1 MNKQRNTITL
11 ILIGILVALALYVA
25 LPLNQPSSIVRS
37 RSTDP
42 SAGTTPLDLRLGLDL
57 RGGTQVLLEADLQE
71 GQVLA
76 EGAMETAKQIID
88 NRVNGLG
95 VVEANVQQQGA
106 DRVIVELPGINNPDQ
121 AIETVRSTGQLEFVD
136 PGGAQL
142 AQGMIINTTN
152 KPTAVADALAG
163 ENGPAASQL
172 TPYPDQVFQ
181 TAMTGDVLRTAI
193 AYQDELGQWQISFET
208 TSDGADQFLAYTSSH
223 IGQPMA
229 IVLDGLVLSAPT
241 IQGQISTQGQIT
253 GQFTQDEAES
263 LAVQMRYGALP
274 VPLKVVDVRTIGAS
288 LGADSV
294 AQSLRAGILG
304 LIAVFLFVLI
314 LYRSAGVVAAIAL
327 LCYIILTLAV
337 YKLVPVTLTLPG
349 TAAFFLSVGMAID
362 ANILIFERMK
372 DELRN
377 GRNSRMAIESG
388 FTRAFPAI
396 LDSNLSTL
404 ISSAVLFW
412 FGSTFG
418 ASPVRGFAINLA
430 IGVALSLFSSVFIT
444 RTIMRA
450 LPAEFVTSSFM
461 KRLAKQRQQPQQQQP
476 A

>member
-25 LPLNQPSSIVRS
+25 LPLNQSSSIVRS
-37 RSTDP
+37 RTNDP
-42 SAGTTPLDLRLGLDL
+42 TAASTPLDLRLGLDL
-57 RGGTQVLLEADLQE
+57 RGGTQVLLQADIPADE
-71 GQVLA
+71 VLA
-76 EGAMETAKQIID
+76 DGAMDTAKQIID

-95 VVEANVQQQGA
+95 VAEANVQRQGT

-121 AIETVRSTGQLEFVD
+121 AIDTVRSTGQLEFVD
-136 PGGAQL
+136 PGSAQL
-142 AQGMIINTTN
+142 GQGMIINTTH
-152 KPTAVADALAG
+152 KPTAVADAS
-163 ENGPAASQL
+163 AAADGSVLPSQQ
-172 TPYPDQVFQ
+172 TPYPDQVFE
-181 TAMTGDVLRTAI
+181 TAMTGDVLKSAI

-208 TSDGADQFLAYTSSH
+208 TSDGADKFLAYTSAN
-223 IGQPMA
+223 IGRPMA
-229 IVLDGLVLSAPT
+229 IVLDGQVLSAPT
-241 IQGQISTQGQIT
+241 IQGQISNQGQIT
-253 GQFTQDEAES
+253 GQFTQDEAEG

-274 VPLKVVDVRTIGAS
+274 VTLKVVDVRTIGAS

-294 AQSLRAGILG
+294 ERSLRAGLLG
-304 LIAVFLFVLI
+304 LFAVFLFVLI

-327 LCYIILTLAV
+327 FCYIILTLAV
-337 YKLVPVTLTLPG
+337 YKIIPVTLTLAG
-349 TAAFFLSVGMAID
+349 TAAFFLSVGMAVD

-377 GRNSRMAIESG
+377 GRNPRMAIESG

-418 ASPVRGFAINLA
+418 ASAVRGFAINLA
-430 IGVALSLFSSVFIT
+430 IGVTLSLFSSVFIT

-461 KRLAKQRQQPQQQQP
+461 RRLAKQNQQP

>member
-11 ILIGILVALALYVA
+11 ILIGILVALALYVT

-37 RSTDP
+37 RTNDP
-42 SAGTTPLDLRLGLDL
+42 SAASTPLDLRLGLDL
-57 RGGTQVLLEADLQE
+57 RGGTQVLLEADIPE
-71 GQVLA
+71 GQVMA

-136 PGGAQL
+136 PGPLQL
-142 AQGMIINTTN
+142 GQGMIINTTN
-152 KPTAVADALAG
+152 KPNAVADAVAG
-163 ENGPAASQL
+163 ENGAVASQQA
-172 TPYPDQVFQ
+172 PYPDQVFN
-181 TAMTGDVLRTAI
+181 TAMTGDVLKSAI
-193 AYQDELGQWQISFET
+193 AYQDQVGQWQISFET
-208 TSDGADQFLAYTSSH
+208 TPDGADKMLAYTSSH
-223 IGQPMA
+223 LGQPMA

-253 GQFTQDEAES
+253 GQFTQEEAES

-288 LGADSV
+288 LGQDSV
-294 AQSLRAGILG
+294 ARSLRAGLLG
-304 LIAVFLFVLI
+304 LVAVFLFVLI
-314 LYRSAGVVAAIAL
+314 LYQSAGVVAAVAL

-337 YKLVPVTLTLPG
+337 YKLIPVTLTLPG
-349 TAAFFLSVGMAID
+349 IAAFFLSVGMAID

-388 FTRAFPAI
+388 FRAPFLPF
-396 LDSNLSTL
+396 ST
-404 ISSAVLFW
+404 A
-412 FGSTFG
+412 T
-418 ASPVRGFAINLA
+418 
-430 IGVALSLFSSVFIT
+430 SL
-444 RTIMRA
+444 R
-450 LPAEFVTSSFM
+450 
-461 KRLAKQRQQPQQQQP
+461 
-476 A
+476 